1 VPPISILI
9 VAIHVDKSIK
19 VDFIF
24 LLKKFKKL

>member
-1 VPPISILI
+1 LI
-9 VAIHVDKSIK
+9 VAIHEYKSIK